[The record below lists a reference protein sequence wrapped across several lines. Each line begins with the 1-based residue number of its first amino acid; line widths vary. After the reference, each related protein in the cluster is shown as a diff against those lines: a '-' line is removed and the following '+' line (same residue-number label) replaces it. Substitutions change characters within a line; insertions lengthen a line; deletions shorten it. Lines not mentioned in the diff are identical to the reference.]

1 MKTFTELQGGH
12 VRGAET
18 GVLRFAAGFLLLLN
32 FPDNA
37 KLHSWSHTH
46 EINIIPTISSH
57 AKAESPAQ
65 LATHRTLPKRT
76 PTACKMRVF
85 KRSVM

>member
-12 VRGAET
+12 VGGAEA
-18 GVLRFAAGFLLLLN
+18 GVLRFATGFLLLLN
-32 FPDNA
+32 FPDTA

-46 EINIIPTISSH
+46 KINMILTISSH

-65 LATHRTLPKRT
+65 LATHRTLRKRT

-85 KRSVM
+85 KRSVI